1 MNTSLGELKD
11 LSYKGTLDRNDG
23 QTTINWQPNLVFPEM
38 EGNDKV
44 SLTTQEAARGNIID
58 RNGEPLATTGKLKQ
72 LGVVP
77 SKLGDG
83 GEKNSQYQSDCFLL
97 RLNRRCYQSGDF
109 TKLGTTRLLC
119 PIENH

>member
-1 MNTSLGELKD
+1 
-11 LSYKGTLDRNDG
+11 
-23 QTTINWQPNLVFPEM
+23 M

-72 LGVVP
+72 LESFQVN
-77 SKLGDG
+77 L
-83 GEKNSQYQSDCFLL
+83 EMEAKNSQYQSDCFLL